1 MEVSEPSSISSSAV
15 SSSYIAPSVSR
26 LLIVSIPLII
36 GNLGQNLLQL
46 LDTAMVS
53 VLGERQLA
61 ATTLALNVYFILF
74 MLVLGMG
81 IALTPLVAQA
91 RGGGKT
97 ERIRQLFHHAVWLTG
112 GVGLMVSLL
121 CVGASFLLP
130 YMDQPAEI
138 IPEAQRFLWIVGLSA
153 IPAGLFF
160 STKSFADGMEA
171 TQVGMLSTFVMVAVN
186 AGFNYVF
193 ITGRFG
199 MPMLGIDGAAIGTVL
214 GRVVALGVVLYVII
228 KKNGLRYALNGLFR
242 PRWNTLYIKKLF
254 QIGIP
259 STAQYLFE
267 VGAFAVAAFQIG
279 RLGVLPLAAHS
290 IAIAIAS
297 FTFMVALGISSGA
310 GIMTGQAMGQGSQNA
325 LWQWGRLSLFTIL
338 VIEGFFAVAL
348 ALSNRLLPT
357 LFHADA
363 DLIAASASLITLAGL
378 FQLSDG
384 AQAIGVGMLR
394 GVGDV
399 KIPTAITLLAYW
411 VIATPVG
418 AYLCF
423 VLGWGAP
430 GIWWGLCIGLT
441 VSAVLLNFRYFRVI
455 KKLNSIV

>member
-1 MEVSEPSSISSSAV
+1 MANSDVSLNPGSSGNAGFA
-15 SSSYIAPSVSR
+15 APSVKR
-26 LLIVSIPLII
+26 LLVVSIPLII

-61 ATTLALNVYFILF
+61 ATTLALNVFLILF
-74 MLVLGMG
+74 MLVIGMG
-81 IALTPLVAQA
+81 VALTPLVAQA
-91 RGGGKT
+91 QGGGKT

-112 GVGLMVSLL
+112 GVGLLVSLL
-121 CVGASFLLP
+121 SFGVSFLLP
-130 YMDQPAEI
+130 YMDQPPEI
-138 IPEAQRFLWIVGLSA
+138 IPDAQRFLWIVSLSA

-160 STKSFADGMEA
+160 STKAFADGMEA

-193 ITGRFG
+193 ITGRWG
-199 MPMLGIDGAAIGTVL
+199 MPQLGIDGAAIGTVL
-214 GRVVALGVVLYVII
+214 GRVVALGVVVYVIVN
-228 KKNGLRYALNGLFR
+228 KPNLRYAFKGLSS
-242 PRWNTLYIKKLF
+242 PRWNVLYIKKLF
-254 QIGIP
+254 EIGIP

-267 VGAFAVAAFQIG
+267 VGAFAIAAFQIG

-290 IAIAIAS
+290 IAISIAS

-310 GIMTGQAMGQGSQNA
+310 GIMTGQAMGQGSQDA
-325 LWQWGRLSLFTIL
+325 LFKWGRLSLFTIL
-338 VIEGFFAVAL
+338 VIEGVFAVSL
-348 ALSNRLLPT
+348 ALSNKLLPT

-363 DLIAASASLITLAGL
+363 DLIAASATLITLAGL

-455 KKLNSIV
+455 KKLNAIV